1 MSFIFKFH
9 AFLNLEDVSENKQ
22 CDSEHSI
29 KKSPRSMRYIGSD
42 FAKEIDSIVNS
53 LKLPSSSSPNT
64 FSPIISSSAFL

>member
-1 MSFIFKFH
+1 MIKFLFKYFISLYKMYRI
-9 AFLNLEDVSENKQ
+9 EK
-22 CDSEHSI
+22 
-29 KKSPRSMRYIGSD
+29 D